1 MNAQNPLPP
10 PPLSDKEGE
19 VVQQAIDQWVS
30 AEGPLLPVLH
40 HIQDHL
46 GYIPPCS
53 VERVARQLNLSRA
66 EVHGVV
72 TYYPHFRREKP
83 ATWQIMVCQAEA
95 CQARGARELTRTI
108 ESRTGCPLG
117 QHSPDGQWGL
127 EPVYCLGLCASGPA
141 MAINGCLHARVDH
154 ARLDELLPPGNLT

>member
-1 MNAQNPLPP
+1 M
-10 PPLSDKEGE
+10 
-19 VVQQAIDQWVS
+19 QQAIDQWIS

-46 GYIPPCS
+46 GHIPPAAI
-53 VERVARQLNLSRA
+53 ERIAHQLNLSRA

-72 TYYPHFRREKP
+72 TYYPHFSHEKP
-83 ATWQIMVCQAEA
+83 AARQITVCQAEA
-95 CQARGARELTRTI
+95 CQARGARELTRII
-108 ESRTGCPLG
+108 ESRTGCRLG

-141 MAINGCLHARVDH
+141 MTINGCLHARVDH
-154 ARLDELLPPGNLT
+154 DRLDELLSTGDLA